1 VKDMRQKLGHKSSAY
16 CGDRMRKW
24 KQKNGVGV
32 FTVIPVDLAKAIKRE
47 ALAHQKP
54 QWKLI
59 RACITYGFQ
68 MAMRRGF

>member
-1 VKDMRQKLGHKSSAY
+1 MNEHKKSSPY
-16 CGDRMRKW
+16 SGHRTKKW
-24 KQKNGVGV
+24 RQKNGVGV
-32 FTVIPVDLAKAIKRE
+32 FTIIPQDMAKAIKRE
-47 ALAHQKP
+47 ALAQKKP